1 MSRDGFRATRRAGA
15 SDRDPNL
22 YARARRRAAAERDRA
37 LRSDDALVPPT
48 DEDWVV
54 ADEDDPTVR
63 VVGAPT
69 LLADRLAGFVRSH
82 GWDERLGGV
91 AVLRAWSDIV
101 GEDLARVCEP
111 VRLAGG
117 VLVVRVVDQTWAT
130 QLRYMLDRVRENV
143 NVRLG
148 RHEVRTVR
156 LVVGALEG
164 GPVAGPLGGPARD
177 ADGGD
182 DDTHPSGRA

>member
-1 MSRDGFRATRRAGA
+1 MSRDGFRSARRASA
-15 SDRDPNL
+15 SDRDPTL
-22 YARARRRAAAERDRA
+22 YARARARAAAERQR
-37 LRSDDALVPPT
+37 LLHSDQALVPPT

-54 ADEDDPTVR
+54 ADEDDPVVR

-69 LLADRLAGFVRSH
+69 LLADRLAGFIAGR

-91 AVLRAWSDIV
+91 AVLRAWPEIV

-156 LVVGALEG
+156 LVVGVLEG
-164 GPVAGPLGGPARD
+164 GPVAGGSAGPGGAGAGEED
-177 ADGGD
+177 AGGV
-182 DDTHPSGRA
+182 PGRA

>member
-164 GPVAGPLGGPARD
+164 GPVAGPARD